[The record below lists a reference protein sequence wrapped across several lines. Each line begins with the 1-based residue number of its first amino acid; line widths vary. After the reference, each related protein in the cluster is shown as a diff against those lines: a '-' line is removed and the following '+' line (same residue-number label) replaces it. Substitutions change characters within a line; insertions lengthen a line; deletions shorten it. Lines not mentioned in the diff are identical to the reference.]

1 MIDPSELI
9 INPNG
14 SIYHLAL
21 RPEQLAHKIIIAG
34 DPGRIESISQN
45 FDTIEH
51 KVSNR
56 EFVTHTGIYKNN
68 RITALATGIGT
79 DNIDIVLNEI
89 DALVNVDL
97 EKRIVKEKHTK
108 LEIVRIGTCGSIQ
121 EAVPADEIV
130 VSTHAFGLDGLMNF
144 YDFKMN
150 ASENEI
156 HKEILKQT
164 NWDEKLNNPYLVE
177 GSASLIHKIG
187 KDYKPGITIT
197 ASGFYAPQGRAIR
210 IKPKH
215 ENINE
220 KLRAFQ
226 FKGQQIVNYEMET
239 SALYGLAKLMG
250 HDACT
255 VCAVVANRY
264 ANSFSKDYKVVMKVL
279 IKQVLDRLVS

>member
-97 EKRIVKEKHTK
+97 EKRIVKENRFVCFIQNTSDLFHNNCSCDHYFVIRTIFRAQYQNQSQ
-108 LEIVRIGTCGSIQ
+108 LSI
-121 EAVPADEIV
+121 D
-130 VSTHAFGLDGLMNF
+130 
-144 YDFKMN
+144 
-150 ASENEI
+150 
-156 HKEILKQT
+156 
-164 NWDEKLNNPYLVE
+164 
-177 GSASLIHKIG
+177 
-187 KDYKPGITIT
+187 
-197 ASGFYAPQGRAIR
+197 
-210 IKPKH
+210 
-215 ENINE
+215 
-220 KLRAFQ
+220 
-226 FKGQQIVNYEMET
+226 
-239 SALYGLAKLMG
+239 
-250 HDACT
+250 
-255 VCAVVANRY
+255 
-264 ANSFSKDYKVVMKVL
+264 
-279 IKQVLDRLVS
+279 